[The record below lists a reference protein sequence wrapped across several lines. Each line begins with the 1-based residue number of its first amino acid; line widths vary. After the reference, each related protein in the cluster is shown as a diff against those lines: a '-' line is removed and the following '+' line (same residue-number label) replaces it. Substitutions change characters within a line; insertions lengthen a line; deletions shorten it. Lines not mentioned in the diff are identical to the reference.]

1 MSDILLIKTSSLGDV
16 IHYMPALSDAR
27 RYRPDAR
34 FTWVVEEAFAP
45 LVQLHPAV
53 AEIIP
58 VASRRWRGALHRVAT
73 WREIQAFRRTL
84 RARNDDVVIDAQ
96 GLVRSGLIAQM
107 AHGRRHGYD
116 RKSVRERPAAWLY
129 QVRHKVDR
137 NLHAIARNR
146 ALTAMAL
153 GYSYSGPPDYGLVRR
168 RRAGT
173 RYSVLLH
180 ATARPEKEWP
190 EERWVNLGKVIANL
204 GGDVVLPAGN
214 DEERARS
221 ERIAAAIP
229 RGRVL
234 DRQPLDV
241 MTNVLGAASFVVGVD
256 TGLLHLAAA
265 LGVPLVGIFVGSE
278 PGLTGPIG
286 AGPIA
291 IVGSKAHLPTVDEVV
306 RGVERVVGVWGAR

>member
-34 FTWVVEEAFAP
+34 FIWVVEEAFAP

-53 AEIIP
+53 AEVIP
-58 VASRRWRGALHRVAT
+58 VASRRWRGALHRVST
-73 WREIQAFRRTL
+73 WQEIQAFRRTL
-84 RARNDDVVIDAQ
+84 RARNDDLVIDAQ
-96 GLVRSGLIAQM
+96 GLFRSALIAQM

-116 RKSVRERPAAWLY
+116 RKSVRELPAAWLY

-137 NLHAIARNR
+137 NLHAIVRNR

-153 GYSYSGPPDYGLVRR
+153 GYTYGGPPEYGLVRR

-180 ATARPEKEWP
+180 ATARPEKQWP

-256 TGLLHLAAA
+256 TGLLHLGAA
-265 LGVPLVGIFVGSE
+265 LGVPVVGIFAGSE
-278 PGLTGPIG
+278 PGLTGPVG

-306 RGVERVVGVWGAR
+306 RGVERVVGVWGST

>member
-1 MSDILLIKTSSLGDV
+1 MPDILFIKTSSLGDV
-16 IHYMPALSDAR
+16 IHYMPALTDAR

-34 FTWVVEEAFAP
+34 FAWVVEEAFAP

-53 AEIIP
+53 AEVIP
-58 VASRRWRGALHRVAT
+58 VAWRRWRGALHRAST
-73 WREIQAFRRTL
+73 WQEIGAFRQGL
-84 RARNDDVVIDAQ
+84 RARSDDIVIDAQ
-96 GLVRSGLIAQM
+96 GLVRSALIAQM

-116 RKSVRERPAAWLY
+116 RKSVREEPAAWLY

-137 NLHAIARNR
+137 NLHAIVRNR
-146 ALTAMAL
+146 ALTATAL
-153 GYSYSGPPDYGLVRR
+153 GYSYGGPPEYGLVRR

-180 ATARPEKEWP
+180 GTARPEKQWREQLWIQ
-190 EERWVNLGKVIANL
+190 LGKILANL
-204 GGDVVLPAGN
+204 GGEVVLPSGSE
-214 DEERARS
+214 EERARS

-278 PGLTGPIG
+278 PRLTGPVG
-286 AGPIA
+286 SGPIA
-291 IVGSKAHLPTVDEVV
+291 IVGAKAHPPTVDEVV
-306 RGVERVVGVWGAR
+306 RGVERVVGVWGSV